1 MSQID
6 QAFIQAYAPEEV
18 SSPPPVEASLPMTAE
33 PIPAPHFSM
42 PNQPAA
48 IAGTAA
54 YEDTAAMQRELMIAG
69 SSVVELAVPAVEPS
83 SPRRPLSTFAVPEQV
98 STTSFQPVFE
108 VDAFRWSEAVCNL
121 LAAHRS
127 LLSPV
132 VEQLVTASEAGRSMV
147 GIAGLRPSVGCS
159 TVLMCLARLLAET
172 GKSVAMVDG
181 NFQSCMLAKSL
192 GLEFEIGWED
202 VLSGKVPL
210 AESIVNSIDDKISL
224 LPLNGSH
231 SSPSEL
237 LAGIQTSVSA
247 GVLRYHF
254 DVVLFDL
261 GSPAEGAQLAAV
273 QNMLEHCRLDASI
286 LVADTST
293 NDAESGKSIDHLL
306 SLFGSSCLGLIGN
319 VATA

>member
-18 SSPPPVEASLPMTAE
+18 SNTPRVDASLPTAAE
-33 PIPAPHFSM
+33 PIPAPHFMS
-42 PNQPAA
+42 NSPAA
-48 IAGTAA
+48 NTGTVA
-54 YEDTAAMQRELMIAG
+54 YDDTAAMQRELMIAG
-69 SSVVELAVPAVEPS
+69 SSVVEIAAPAVKQS
-83 SPRRPLSTFAVPEQV
+83 SPRRPLSTFAVPEQAP
-98 STTSFQPVFE
+98 TTSFQPVFE
-108 VDAFRWSEAVCNL
+108 VDGFRWPESVCNL
-121 LAAHRS
+121 LEAHRS

-147 GIAGLRPSVGCS
+147 GIAGLRSGIGCS

-172 GKSVAMVDG
+172 GKAVAMVDG

-210 AESIVNSIDDKISL
+210 AESIVNSIDDQISL

-247 GVLRYHF
+247 GVLRYHY

-261 GSPAEGAQLAAV
+261 GSPAEGPQLAAV

-286 LVADTST
+286 LVADTSA
-293 NDAESGKSIDHLL
+293 NDAESGQSIDHLM